1 MPVPR
6 WAILALASLVCWAG
20 AASVGYHQ
28 YQRLQAEKSP
38 APPQT
43 QAVVN
48 GPLSAAPTA
57 TAPPT
62 GAPSATPTPAPTPT
76 PVPVSLQIQGVPFT
90 IQAPFQ
96 KWDAAHE
103 EYCEAATVLMV
114 GQYFEGDHRS
124 LIPPA
129 EADSTMAK
137 FVAWERASYRS
148 LDLRLDQIAQVG
160 AQFYKVQGS
169 VVPLDLDQLKQH
181 LAAGRPVIIPV
192 MTWGGPGG
200 TKIYPTY
207 GGKSVYHVIVVIG
220 YDSAQDLLYTND
232 PGLKEG
238 RGLAYKWAVLS
249 SAIDAQTS
257 SPATTVRQGRVM
269 LVFQPK

>member
-1 MPVPR
+1 MAVPR
-6 WAILALASLVCWAG
+6 WAIFALASLVCWAG
-20 AASVGYHQ
+20 AAGVGYHQ
-28 YQRLQAEKSP
+28 YQRLQAEKTP
-38 APPQT
+38 PPPQT
-43 QAVVN
+43 QAVVKA
-48 GPLSAAPTA
+48 PATAAPTPTATEAPSAAPT
-57 TAPPT
+57 PV
-62 GAPSATPTPAPTPT
+62 PTPT
-76 PVPVSLQIQGVPFT
+76 PLPVSLQIQGVPFT

-103 EYCEAATVLMV
+103 EYCEAANVLMV
-114 GQYFEGDHRS
+114 GQYYEGDHRS

-137 FVAWERASYRS
+137 FVAWERSNYRS
-148 LDLRLDQIAQVG
+148 LDLRLDQMAQVG

-169 VVPLDLDQLKQH
+169 VVPVDLDLLKQH

-220 YDSAQDLLYTND
+220 YDSAKDLLYTND

-238 RGLAYKWAVLS
+238 QGLAYKWEVLS
-249 SAIDAQTS
+249 SAIDAQTA

>member
-1 MPVPR
+1 MVCDVRPR
-6 WAILALASLVCWAG
+6 IALAVALVAVLVVG
-20 AASVGYHQ
+20 AAGGGYYYWRKH
-28 YQRLQAEKSP
+28 RPIPPAVAPKTAVILQAPSSP
-38 APPQT
+38 TPEAT
-43 QAVVN
+43 
-48 GPLSAAPTA
+48 PLP

-62 GAPSATPTPAPTPT
+62 PTPLPAS
-76 PVPVSLQIQGVPFT
+76 VRLAVPFT
-90 IQAPFQ
+90 SQAPLHNM
-96 KWDAAHE
+96 DRAHE

-137 FVAWERASYRS
+137 FVAWERSNYRS
-148 LDLRLDQIAQVG
+148 LDLRLDQMAQVG

-169 VVPLDLDQLKQH
+169 VVPVDLDVLKQH

-220 YDSAQDLLYTND
+220 YDSAKDMLYTND
-232 PGLKEG
+232 PGLREG
-238 RGLAYKWAVLS
+238 QGLAYKWEVLS
-249 SAIDAQTS
+249 SEIDAQTS

-269 LVFQPK
+269 LVFKPT